1 VIKYKKNIFVYM
13 FSEEIMEVTSS
24 TKQNTKKR
32 SKAAKI
38 VLWSILGCLCAA
50 VIAIIV
56 WLIIAMCGG
65 TGTGDG
71 GMFGFKFEVLTTA
84 TGFIAVVLIMAWLL
98 TEPSFKK
105 EEVIIIDD
113 DRNSYVKKS
122 KYARPVKTAEEKAAE
137 AEAKAKAEAEAAEK
151 AEAPAEEAPSEEKAE
166 ETVTE

>member
-1 VIKYKKNIFVYM
+1 
-13 FSEEIMEVTSS
+13 MEVTST

-50 VIAIIV
+50 ILAIIV
-56 WLIIAMCGG
+56 WFIIALCGG
-65 TGTGDG
+65 TGTGNG
-71 GMFGFKFEVLTTA
+71 GMFGFGFEVLTTA
-84 TGFIAVVLIMAWLL
+84 TGFIAVVLVMAWLL

-137 AEAKAKAEAEAAEK
+137 AEAKAKAEAEAAAAVEAV
-151 AEAPAEEAPSEEKAE
+151 AEPTVAEEAPVAEEPATEEKAE
-166 ETVTE
+166 EIVTE

>member
-1 VIKYKKNIFVYM
+1 
-13 FSEEIMEVTSS
+13 MEVTSS

-38 VLWSILGCLCAA
+38 VLWSIVGCLAA
-50 VIAIIV
+50 IIIAIIV
-56 WLIIAMCGG
+56 WFVIAAFGG
-65 TGTGDG
+65 TGTGNG
-71 GMFGFKFEVLTTA
+71 GMFGFGWKVLTTSA
-84 TGFIAVVLIMAWLL
+84 GVVAVLLVMAWLL

-137 AEAKAKAEAEAAEK
+137 AEAKAKADAEAAEK
-151 AEAPAEEAPSEEKAE
+151 TEEAPAEEAPAEEKAE

>member
-1 VIKYKKNIFVYM
+1 VIEYMKNIFAY
-13 FSEEIMEVTSS
+13 SEEIMEVTSS

-38 VLWSILGCLCAA
+38 VLWSIVGCLGAA
-50 VIAIIV
+50 IIAIIV
-56 WLIIAMCGG
+56 WFIIALCGG
-65 TGTGDG
+65 TGTGNG
-71 GMFGFKFEVLTTA
+71 GMFGFGFEVLTTA
-84 TGFIAVVLIMAWLL
+84 TGFIAVVLVMAWLL

-105 EEVIIIDD
+105 EEVIVIDD

-137 AEAKAKAEAEAAEK
+137 AEAKAKADAEAAEK
-151 AEAPAEEAPSEEKAE
+151 TEEVPAEEAPAEEKAE

>member
-1 VIKYKKNIFVYM
+1 
-13 FSEEIMEVTSS
+13 MEVTNK
-24 TKQNTKKR
+24 TNENKMKR

-50 VIAIIV
+50 VLAIIV
-56 WLIIAMCGG
+56 WVVIRALGG
-65 TGTGDG
+65 TGTGNGLFSRDP
-71 GMFGFKFEVLTTA
+71 GFNILMTA
-84 TGFIAVVLIMAWLL
+84 TGFIAVILVMTWLL

-137 AEAKAKAEAEAAEK
+137 AEAKAKADAAAAEAAANEELA
-151 AEAPAEEAPSEEKAE
+151 AEESLIAEEAPVAKEPATEEKAE
-166 ETVTE
+166 ETVAE

>member
-1 VIKYKKNIFVYM
+1 
-13 FSEEIMEVTSS
+13 MEVTSN
-24 TKQNTKKR
+24 TKQKTMKR

-50 VIAIIV
+50 ILAVIIWVVIRAF
-56 WLIIAMCGG
+56 GG
-65 TGTGDG
+65 TGTGNGLFSRDP
-71 GMFGFKFEVLTTA
+71 GFKILMTA
-84 TGFIAVVLIMAWLL
+84 TGFIAVVLVMAWLL

-137 AEAKAKAEAEAAEK
+137 AEAKADAAAAEAAAKEEV
-151 AEAPAEEAPSEEKAE
+151 AAEEPATEEKAE

>member
-1 VIKYKKNIFVYM
+1 
-13 FSEEIMEVTSS
+13 MEVTV
-24 TKQNTKKR
+24 TKNQDTRKR

-38 VLWSILGCLCAA
+38 VLWSILGCLCVAILA
-50 VIAIIV
+50 IVVWVVIA
-56 WLIIAMCGG
+56 ACGG

-71 GMFGFKFEVLTTA
+71 GMFGFKFKTLTGV
-84 TGFIAVVLIMAWLL
+84 TGFIAVVLVMAWLL

-137 AEAKAKAEAEAAEK
+137 AEAKAKVDAEADAK
-151 AEAPAEEAPSEEKAE
+151 AEVAPAEETFAEEKTE